1 MIKVY
6 AAADAIDAQ
15 LVCDCLRDRG
25 IDAEVRGAYLSGAS
39 GELPPGE
46 LLSVWIA
53 DERDR
58 DLARRIIDEREARR
72 RQPAAARPCPACG
85 EHCDG
90 HFDLCWACGAEL
102 PPA

>member
-1 MIKVY
+1 MIKIY

-15 LVCDCLRDRG
+15 LVCDRLRDRH
-25 IDAEVRGAYLSGAS
+25 IVAEVRGGFLSGAS
-39 GELPPGE
+39 GELPPGD

-58 DLARRIIDEREARR
+58 ALARQVIGELEAHRR
-72 RQPAAARPCPACG
+72 RPLAARPCPACG

-90 HFDLCWACGAEL
+90 HFDLCWACGSEL